1 MATIITTVRV
11 KLVDPSAFTPPYDR
25 ALAAAIAS
33 RGVEVEL
40 LTSRFLHGPVPVAE
54 GYEATEFF
62 YRRSA
67 ERGLEARFRL
77 PFKLAEHLGDM
88 RRLRSA
94 LDCDLVHYQ
103 WLTVPGL
110 DRHLLPPKRPRVITA
125 HYIPEDDRRLARDG
139 RLYREMDAVIA
150 HSRKGARRLV
160 EVAGVSESAVRVIPH
175 GALDYLT
182 TLPDEAP
189 LPPELEGAEGLVV
202 LFFGLIRPY
211 KGLDLLIEAMAD
223 VPGAELWVVGNSRV
237 SSDELAKMRLA
248 AAALPGGDRWVT
260 RFVDDR
266 EIPAIMRRAD
276 VLVLPYREAE
286 QSGVLYAGLAFGKPI
301 VATAVGGFGEVA
313 ADHGALSI
321 VPPGDRSALAGALN
335 RLVEDE
341 AARDALGQK
350 AAAAASSAY
359 SWDEIAA
366 ATVDLY
372 GDLVGEGGS

>member
-1 MATIITTVRV
+1 VRV

-25 ALAAAIAS
+25 ALAGAIAS

-40 LTSRFLHGPVPVAE
+40 LTSRFLHGPVPDAE

-67 ERGLEARFRL
+67 ERGLDAGLRL
-77 PFKLAEHLGDM
+77 PFKLVEHLGDM

-94 LDCDLVHYQ
+94 LDCDIVHYQ
-103 WLTVPGL
+103 WLTVPRL

-125 HYIPEDDRRLARDG
+125 HYIPEDDRLLARDG

-160 EVAGVSESAVRVIPH
+160 EVAGVPEGTVHVIPH

-182 TLPDEAP
+182 ALPDEAP
-189 LPPELEGAEGLVV
+189 LPHELEGARGPVV

-211 KGLDLLIEAMAD
+211 KGLDLLIEAMAE

-237 SSDELAKMRLA
+237 SEQELSRLRVA

-286 QSGVLYAGLAFGKPI
+286 QSGVLYAGLAFGKAI

-313 ADHGALSI
+313 ADHRAVSL
-321 VPPGDRSALAGALN
+321 VPPGDAAAMAQALN
-335 RLVEDE
+335 RLVGDDS
-341 AARDALGQK
+341 ARDSLGRR
-350 AAAAASSAY
+350 AAEAASSAY

-366 ATVDLY
+366 STIDLY
-372 GDLVGEGGS
+372 GSLLEGVRD